1 MSLNQPIQ
9 QNDTKENIKQMG
21 GKTTIFTPLF
31 NAIYY
36 VNHHIMYMNNSK
48 FFAGIIMILLNVGSK
63 YIDLGLSKTQEQVLR
78 EGLAREM
85 LIFAISFMG
94 TRDIPT
100 AIILTASFSI
110 LSNIV
115 LNENSKYCMIPHKMK
130 KIQKLIDMNGD
141 GVISP
146 EEERQAIEILE
157 KAKKQKQK
165 DVQGTFMSFL
175 NAQQE

>member
-1 MSLNQPIQ
+1 MLDYIHSFLKPI
-9 QNDTKENIKQMG
+9 NESKLLVGMMM
-21 GKTTIFTPLF
+21 IF
-31 NAIYY
+31 
-36 VNHHIMYMNNSK
+36 
-48 FFAGIIMILLNVGSK
+48 LNVGSK

-146 EEERQAIEILE
+146 EEERHTIEILE
-157 KAKKQKQK
+157 KARKQKQK

>member
-1 MSLNQPIQ
+1 MLDYIHSFLKPI
-9 QNDTKENIKQMG
+9 NESKLLVGMMM
-21 GKTTIFTPLF
+21 IF
-31 NAIYY
+31 
-36 VNHHIMYMNNSK
+36 
-48 FFAGIIMILLNVGSK
+48 LNVGSK